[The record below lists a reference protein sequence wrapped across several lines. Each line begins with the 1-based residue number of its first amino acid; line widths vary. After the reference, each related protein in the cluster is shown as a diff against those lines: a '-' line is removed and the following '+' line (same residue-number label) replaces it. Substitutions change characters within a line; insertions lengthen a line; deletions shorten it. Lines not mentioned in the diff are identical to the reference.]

1 MKIYWVRHGK
11 TEQNE
16 RNNYYG
22 RLESRLTPEGIQ
34 EVKAIQTSFN
44 NCINVYTSPAARA
57 IETAGLLF
65 SNVYFK
71 VDARLL
77 ERNMGIFEGLNYREI
92 GRKYPVERK
101 AWDRDWKAYIIPE
114 GESALMQY
122 ERVVSF
128 IKELEKKDEDAIVIC
143 HAGTIRMA
151 LSYMLGG
158 NLDFFWKFNV
168 HTGMVVTT
176 CYEDEFWYIDLSR
189 ESY

>member
-11 TEQNE
+11 TDQNE
-16 RNNYYG
+16 KNNYYG
-22 RLESRLTPEGIQ
+22 KLDARLTPEGVR
-34 EVKAIQTSFN
+34 EVKAIETSFD

-77 ERNMGIFEGLNYREI
+77 ERNMGIFEGLNYKEI
-92 GRKYPVERK
+92 GRNYPKERK
-101 AWDRDWKAYIIPE
+101 EWDADWQHYEIPE
-114 GESALMQY
+114 GESAMMQY

-128 IKELEKKDEDAIVIC
+128 IHELEKSNEDAIVVC

-151 LSYMLGG
+151 LVYMLGG
-158 NLDFFWKFNV
+158 NLDLFWKFKV
-168 HTGMVVTT
+168 HTGMVLTT
-176 CYEDEFWYIDLSR
+176 RYEHDFWYLDLSR
-189 ESY
+189 ENY